1 MIRRELSGRE
11 SRRGLTQVH
20 VVVVVVLAYDG
31 VGLEGLGLG
40 IGRFRRSS
48 GGEFCLV
55 TCSFFLLA
63 SSLILFLLL
72 SLWLCLPWTRITPR
86 KARTPPLLMPLM
98 AVNSH
103 P

>member
-20 VVVVVVLAYDG
+20 VVVVVVAYDG

-48 GGEFCLV
+48 GGE
-55 TCSFFLLA
+55 
-63 SSLILFLLL
+63 LL
-72 SLWLCLPWTRITPR
+72 SSDL
-86 KARTPPLLMPLM
+86 
-98 AVNSH
+98 
-103 P
+103 